1 MKKLLSVFVVCLA
14 MVLSLSGCGT
24 DETTGGTS
32 GEGSAD
38 QTLVM
43 VTTTEPQRFNP
54 YFKSDDGAWPIN
66 QNIFNRLVKLGANT
80 SINMDLAESYEFS
93 EDGMTLTFHLH
104 EGVKWHDGEPFS
116 SEDVKWTYDTAI
128 AEKWSKSDSLANI
141 ESIECP
147 DENTV
152 VMNLKT
158 PDVSIISKL
167 AWYGTFIMPKHI
179 YEGTDTATN
188 PANQQPIGTGP
199 FKFVS
204 YEPGVAVTLERNE
217 DYFGDVAKAKT
228 LKFAIISDQNTL
240 WESFMNGEIDDM
252 CTSIPASHANDLDG
266 NENYNFYTELGINR
280 TYLTFNLEDEIFSKR
295 EVREAIALAVDRQ
308 GCWDRTGGGS
318 GVPAEYMISPVFSNY
333 VKDEYKLPER
343 NVEEAQR
350 LLEEAG
356 LTKDADGYYLHVTLD
371 CFESGNWNDLAAVI
385 QQNLKEAGIDMTINM
400 MEMAAWQDKVL
411 VNGDFTMTMLAG
423 YQGPDIS
430 GIDGRVRTDAST
442 NVAGYSNPELDALL
456 AEGVTLSNEEERIAV
471 YAEVQRIL
479 REDLPIIPII
489 DNGYKYALKKEMN
502 GMPIQLPD
510 KTASSEYTYTY
521 RAY

>member
-43 VTTTEPQRFNP
+43 VTTTEPQSFNP
-54 YFKSDDGAWPIN
+54 DFKSDDGAWPIN

-80 SINMDLAESYEFS
+80 TINMDLAESYEFS

-240 WESFMNGEIDDM
+240 WE
-252 CTSIPASHANDLDG
+252 
-266 NENYNFYTELGINR
+266 
-280 TYLTFNLEDEIFSKR
+280 
-295 EVREAIALAVDRQ
+295 
-308 GCWDRTGGGS
+308 
-318 GVPAEYMISPVFSNY
+318 
-333 VKDEYKLPER
+333 
-343 NVEEAQR
+343 
-350 LLEEAG
+350 
-356 LTKDADGYYLHVTLD
+356 
-371 CFESGNWNDLAAVI
+371 
-385 QQNLKEAGIDMTINM
+385 
-400 MEMAAWQDKVL
+400 
-411 VNGDFTMTMLAG
+411 
-423 YQGPDIS
+423 
-430 GIDGRVRTDAST
+430 
-442 NVAGYSNPELDALL
+442 
-456 AEGVTLSNEEERIAV
+456 
-471 YAEVQRIL
+471 
-479 REDLPIIPII
+479 
-489 DNGYKYALKKEMN
+489 
-502 GMPIQLPD
+502 
-510 KTASSEYTYTY
+510 
-521 RAY
+521 